1 MQVSEAVHER
11 RSASINKLKTLLDT
25 RTQTLV
31 LFSQLAGMRP
41 YKPSHDLHLLLQ
53 EFCETLIDYTASAHF
68 QLYRFIEEGT
78 ERRANIREVAH
89 RVYPKIA
96 ESTQAILD
104 FNENYESEHASQ
116 DISSLDGDLSGLG
129 EVLAERITCEDQIIE
144 ALSAPR

>member
-1 MQVSEAVHER
+1 MQVSQAVTER
-11 RSASINKLKTLLDT
+11 RAASINKLKTLLDT

-78 ERRANIREVAH
+78 ERRANIQEVAH
-89 RVYPKIA
+89 RVYPKIS
-96 ESTQAILD
+96 ESTEAILD
-104 FNENYESEHASQ
+104 FNENYETEHNNQ
-116 DISSLDGDLSGLG
+116 DLSSLDRDLSSLG
-129 EVLAERITCEDQIIE
+129 EVLAERITCEDEVIA